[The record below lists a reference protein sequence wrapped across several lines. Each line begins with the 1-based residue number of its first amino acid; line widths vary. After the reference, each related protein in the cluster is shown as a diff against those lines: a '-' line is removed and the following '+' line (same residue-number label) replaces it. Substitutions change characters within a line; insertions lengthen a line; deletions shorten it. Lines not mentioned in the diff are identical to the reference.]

1 MRDLDWESAI
11 LHDALIDRLVVEQRI
26 EIKLLVRHLLQADH
40 PRLRSVLLLPFLL
53 VGLILGIVRLLWK
66 QLEIRFQRF

>member
-1 MRDLDWESAI
+1 MWDLDWESAI
-11 LHDALIDRLVVEQRI
+11 LHDALIDRLVVEQWI

-40 PRLRSVLLLPFLL
+40 PRLRSVLLLPFRL
-53 VGLILGIVRLLWK
+53 VGLILGIVRLLRK